1 MTNFEKAVEIAVA
14 DIKHVAIIHG
24 VDWARVQD
32 WNDLLKWINHSHGDD
47 MKRRIYDVLCRA
59 ANMGNLEG
67 YPMDDCSIEDSD
79 GSIKTYRQ
87 LTNAI
92 RKQLFA

>member
-1 MTNFEKAVEIAVA
+1 MTNFEKAVEIAVGG
-14 DIKHVAIIHG
+14 IKYDAKIFG
-24 VDWARVQD
+24 VDWERVD
-32 WNDLLKWINHSHGDD
+32 GWNDLLEWFGQDSTD
-47 MKRRIYDVLCRA
+47 MKNDIYHELCRA
-59 ANMGNLEG
+59 AAMGNLNG

-87 LTNAI
+87 LANAI

>member
-14 DIKHVAIIHG
+14 GIKHDAAVMG
-24 VDWARVQD
+24 VDWKRVGNWAELLEWFGQD
-32 WNDLLKWINHSHGDD
+32 STD
-47 MKRRIYDVLCRA
+47 MREGIYFELRRA
-59 ANMGNLEG
+59 ATVEHLDW
-67 YPMDDCSIEDSD
+67 YPMDDCSVEDSD

>member
-1 MTNFEKAVEIAVA
+1 MTNFEKAVEITLAE
-14 DIKHVAIIHG
+14 IKHDALVCG
-24 VDWARVQD
+24 VDWSCVDNWSELLDWMGQD
-32 WNDLLKWINHSHGDD
+32 SAE
-47 MKRRIYDVLCRA
+47 MKEDIYYALSRA
-59 ANMGNLEG
+59 AEMGSLDF

-92 RKQLFA
+92 RKQLF

>member
-14 DIKHVAIIHG
+14 EIKRDAG
-24 VDWARVQD
+24 FMNVDWDYVDDWGKLLDWFGQD
-32 WNDLLKWINHSHGDD
+32 SSD
-47 MKRRIYDVLCRA
+47 MKDDILYTLNKSELSVSVF
-59 ANMGNLEG
+59 
-67 YPMDDCSIEDSD
+67 DDCSIEDSD
-79 GSIKTYRQ
+79 GSIKSYRQ